1 MKAWIVHDTY
11 NYNFY
16 YIVVFAETRGKA
28 IVNALGEPE
37 FSGAEYI
44 DLRAKRFPEADK
56 MDRGYSRLDWD
67 DSKDRYFLVS
77 HGWQCD
83 EDYLDDD
90 DCANCI
96 GKDICAYYKYRLE
109 HDEINDKV

>member
-1 MKAWIVHDTY
+1 MKAWIIHDTY
-11 NYNFY
+11 YYNPY
-16 YIVVFAETRGKA
+16 SIVVFAETRGKA

-44 DLRAKRFPEADK
+44 ELRATRFPDADGRY
-56 MDRGYSRLDWD
+56 DGHSRLDWD
-67 DSKDRYFLVS
+67 DSEDRYFLVN

-90 DCANCI
+90 NCADCVAN
-96 GKDICAYYKYRLE
+96 DICEYYKDRSGRKE
-109 HDEINDKV
+109 